1 MANIRTFLSTSP
13 RRHFV
18 LTPLAAALL
27 SPAAFAQATTSAPM
41 QTLAPVTVSEG
52 NAAPRVEVGGF
63 GDMPQSRTPIST
75 TVIDAAQIEASGA
88 RSVRDLY
95 KFDASVTDSYNAVGY
110 WDYAT
115 VRGYVLDPKYNFRR
129 EGLPISAETVI
140 GLENKER
147 VEVLKGTS
155 GIQAGTSA
163 PGGLINYV
171 VKRPTDKDLR
181 SLRTEVTS
189 QGGVLAH
196 LDLGGRIGEAREFG
210 YRFNL
215 AGERLA
221 SHVDGAE
228 GRRHLLALATDWR
241 ISRDSLLE
249 MEFEHSRRSQPGV
262 PGLSLLGDQ
271 LPPANPFINI
281 NSQPWSQPGVMRNF
295 SGSVRFE
302 QAIASH
308 WSWSAQLA
316 SQRLQ
321 ADDRLAYPYG
331 CYEASSDTY
340 YPDRY
345 CPNGDYDLYDFRSDN
360 ERRTTQSALLS
371 LKGTVST
378 GAIKHQLRFGLQR
391 SRHSDLGQPQADNN
405 AAVGTGNL
413 FSRPDLPADPSYFDP
428 YTNLRER
435 STEIFAYDAIE
446 WTPALST
453 WLGLRHTRL
462 SRDSVRTDGS
472 RATRDQRSFTTP
484 WLAGSWQID
493 PAHMLYASWGQGVE
507 SEVAPGRSRYT
518 NAGQPLPTL
527 ESRQWE
533 LGLKHDNGRLRWS
546 ATLFDITR
554 PLSGDV
560 GSCDLAGSCTRVI
573 DGDAR
578 HRGVELGAGTRLGAW
593 SLQGSASVIHAR
605 RRGGVIAPELNGQ
618 APTNVPEWVLR
629 ASLGYRFA
637 AVPGLSALASLSHE
651 SARNVL
657 PDASVR
663 LPSWTQLDAALRYD
677 TQLAG
682 KKAVWTLA
690 VENLANR
697 RFFKESPYQYS
708 HIYLFPAAPRTLR
721 LALQTNF

>member
-1 MANIRTFLSTSP
+1 MAHIRPFLSSTP
-13 RRHFV
+13 RRRFV

-27 SPAAFAQATTSAPM
+27 SSAAFAQTQNPT
-41 QTLAPVTVSEG
+41 QTLAPITVSEG
-52 NAAPRVEVGGF
+52 TAAASADVSGF
-63 GDMPQSRTPIST
+63 GDAPLARTPISAA
-75 TVIDAAQIEASGA
+75 VIDAAQIEASGA

-95 KFDASVTDSYNAVGY
+95 RFDASVTDSYNAVGY

-129 EGLPISAETVI
+129 EGLPISAETVM

-171 VKRPTDKDLR
+171 VKRPTEKDLR
-181 SLRTEVTS
+181 SLRTDITS
-189 QGGVLAH
+189 QGGALAH
-196 LDLGGRIGEAREFG
+196 VDLGGRFGEAREFG

-215 AGERLA
+215 AGERIG
-221 SHVDGAE
+221 SHADQAN
-228 GRRHLLALATDWR
+228 GRRHLLALAMDWR

-249 MEFEHSRRSQPGV
+249 VELEHSRRSQPGV

-271 LPPANPFINI
+271 LPAANPFINI

-302 QAIASH
+302 QALASG
-308 WSWSAQLA
+308 WSWTAQLA

-331 CYEASSDTY
+331 CYDAGSDTY
-340 YPDRY
+340 YADRY

-360 ERRTTQSALLS
+360 ERRTTQAVQLA
-371 LKGTVST
+371 LKGEVTA
-378 GAIKHQLRFGLQR
+378 GAVKHRVRLGVQG
-391 SRHSDLGQPQADNN
+391 SRHTDFGQPQADNN

-413 FSRPDLPADPSYFDP
+413 FTRPDLPADPSYFDP

-435 STEIFAYDAIE
+435 STEFFAYDAIE
-446 WTPALST
+446 WTPSLNT

-462 SRDSVRTDGS
+462 SRNSVRSDGS
-472 RATRDQRSFTTP
+472 RATTEDRSFTTP
-484 WLAGSWQID
+484 WLAASWQLD

-527 ESRQWE
+527 TSRQWE
-533 LGLKHDNGRLRWS
+533 LGFKHDDGRTRWN
-546 ATLFDITR
+546 ATLFNITR
-554 PLSGDV
+554 PLSGDL
-560 GSCDLAGSCTRVI
+560 GSCDAEATCTRLI

-578 HRGVELGAGTRLGAW
+578 HRGLELGAGTRLGAW
-593 SLQGSASVIHAR
+593 SLQGSVSVMQAR

-629 ASLGYRFA
+629 ASVGYRFA
-637 AVPGLSALASLSHE
+637 AVPGLSAKPT
-651 SARNVL
+651 V
-657 PDASVR
+657 
-663 LPSWTQLDAALRYD
+663 
-677 TQLAG
+677 
-682 KKAVWTLA
+682 
-690 VENLANR
+690 
-697 RFFKESPYQYS
+697 
-708 HIYLFPAAPRTLR
+708 
-721 LALQTNF
+721 

>member
-1 MANIRTFLSTSP
+1 MAHIRSPFFSSP
-13 RRHFV
+13 RRLFA
-18 LTPLAAALL
+18 LTPVAAALL
-27 SPAAFAQATTSAPM
+27 SSAALAQTPT
-41 QTLAPVTVSEG
+41 QTLAPVTVSDG
-52 NAAPRVEVGGF
+52 TAAPSVDVGGF
-63 GDMPQSRTPIST
+63 GDAPLARTPISA
-75 TVIDAAQIEASGA
+75 TVIDAGQIEASGA

-95 KFDASVTDSYNAVGY
+95 KFDASVSDSYNAVGY

-115 VRGYVLDPKYNFRR
+115 VRGYVLDAKYNFRR

-163 PGGLINYV
+163 PGGLINHV
-171 VKRPTDKDLR
+171 VKRPTEKDLR
-181 SLRTEVTS
+181 SLRTEITS
-189 QGGVLAH
+189 EGGVLAH
-196 LDLGGRIGEAREFG
+196 VDLGGRLGESREFG

-215 AGERLA
+215 AGERIG
-221 SHVDGAE
+221 SHVDAAD
-228 GRRHLLALATDWR
+228 GRRHLLALAMDWR

-249 MEFEHSRRSQPGV
+249 VEFEHSRRSQPGV
-262 PGLSLLGDQ
+262 PGLSLLGNQ
-271 LPPANPFINI
+271 LPAANPFVNI
-281 NSQPWSQPGVMRNF
+281 NNQPWSQPGVMRNF
-295 SGSVRFE
+295 SGSARFE
-302 QAIASH
+302 QALTEG
-308 WSWSAQLA
+308 WSWTAQLA

-331 CYEASSDTY
+331 CYDAGSDTY
-340 YPDRY
+340 YADRY

-360 ERRTTQSALLS
+360 ERRTTQALQLAVKGE
-371 LKGTVST
+371 LKT
-378 GAIKHQLRFGLQR
+378 GAIKHQLRLGVQAN
-391 SRHSDLGQPQADNN
+391 RHTDLGQPQADNN
-405 AAVGTGNL
+405 AAVGTGNIYTQ
-413 FSRPDLPADPSYFDP
+413 PALPADPSYTDP

-435 STEIFAYDAIE
+435 STEFFAYDAIE
-446 WTPALST
+446 WAPGLST

-462 SRDSVRTDGS
+462 NRHSVRTDGS
-472 RATRDQRSFTTP
+472 RETDYQRSFTTP
-484 WLAGSWQID
+484 WLAGSWQLT
-493 PAHMLYASWGQGVE
+493 PAHMIYASWGKGVE

-533 LGLKHDNGRLRWS
+533 MGLKHDDGRVRWN
-546 ATLFDITR
+546 ATLFNITR
-554 PLSGDV
+554 PLSGDL
-560 GSCDLAGSCTRVI
+560 GSCDAAGTCTRLI

-578 HRGVELGAGTRLGAW
+578 HRGLEVGAGTRLGAW
-593 SLQGSASVIHAR
+593 SLQGSASFIHAR

-637 AVPGLSALASLSHE
+637 SVPGLSAVASLSHE
-651 SARNVL
+651 GRRNVL

-663 LPSWTQLDAALRYD
+663 LPSWTQVDAALRYD
-677 TQLAG
+677 TQLG
-682 KKAVWTLA
+682 GHKATWTVA

-721 LALQTNF
+721 VALQTNF

>member
-1 MANIRTFLSTSP
+1 MAHICSFFSSSP

-27 SPAAFAQATTSAPM
+27 SSAAFAQT
-41 QTLAPVTVSEG
+41 QTLAPVTVSDG
-52 NAAPRVEVGGF
+52 TAAPSADVGGF
-63 GDMPQSRTPIST
+63 GDAPLARTPISA
-75 TVIDAAQIEASGA
+75 TVIAAEQIEASGA

-95 KFDASVTDSYNAVGY
+95 KFDASVSDSYNAVGY

-115 VRGYVLDPKYNFRR
+115 VRGYVLDAKYNFRR

-171 VKRPTDKDLR
+171 VKRPTEKDLR
-181 SLRTEVTS
+181 SLRTEITS

-196 LDLGGRIGEAREFG
+196 VDLGGRWGESREFG

-215 AGERLA
+215 AGERIG
-221 SHVDGAE
+221 SHVAGAD
-228 GRRHLLALATDWR
+228 GRRHLLALAMDWR

-249 MEFEHSRRSQPGV
+249 VEFEHSRRSQPGV
-262 PGLSLLGDQ
+262 PGLSLLGTQ
-271 LPPANPFINI
+271 LPAANPFINI

-302 QAIASH
+302 QALTTG
-308 WSWSAQLA
+308 WSWTAQLA

-331 CYEASSDTY
+331 CYDAGSDTY
-340 YPDRY
+340 YADRY

-360 ERRTTQSALLS
+360 ERRTTQALQLA
-371 LKGTVST
+371 LKGEVKT
-378 GAIKHQLRFGLQR
+378 GAVKHQLRLGVQGN
-391 SRHSDLGQPQADNN
+391 RHTDLGQPQADNN
-405 AAVGTGNL
+405 AAVGTGNVYT
-413 FSRPDLPADPSYFDP
+413 RPDLPADPSYFDP

-435 STEIFAYDAIE
+435 STEFFAYDAIE
-446 WTPALST
+446 WTPGVQT

-462 SRDSVRTDGS
+462 SRNSVRTDGS
-472 RATRDQRSFTTP
+472 RATDYQRSLTTP
-484 WLAGSWQID
+484 WLAGSWQLD
-493 PAHMLYASWGQGVE
+493 PAHMLYASWGKGVE

-527 ESRQWE
+527 ESQQWE
-533 LGLKHDNGRLRWS
+533 LGVKHDDGRVRWN
-546 ATLFDITR
+546 ATLFNITR

-560 GSCDLAGSCTRVI
+560 GSCDVEASCTRLI

-578 HRGVELGAGTRLGAW
+578 HRGVELGAGTRWGAW
-593 SLQGSASVIHAR
+593 SLQGSASLMHAR
-605 RRGGVIAPELNGQ
+605 RRGGVIAPALNGQ

-629 ASLGYRFA
+629 ATVGYRFA
-637 AVPGLSALASLSHE
+637 AVPGLSAMATLSHE
-651 SARNVL
+651 GRRNVL

-663 LPSWTQLDAALRYD
+663 LQSWTQVDAALRYD
-677 TQLAG
+677 TQLG
-682 KKAVWTLA
+682 GHKASWTLG
-690 VENLANR
+690 VENLGNR
-697 RFFKESPYQYS
+697 RFFKESPYQYG
-708 HIYLFPAAPRTLR
+708 HIYLFPAAPRTVR